1 MKIHGTAKGGAL
13 SKKDFGVAFGGGAV
27 VGAKD
32 CTGYTA
38 TTGDM
43 SVGYIRATKITASSS
58 YTVTGLMCN
67 ITDPAGNV
75 KLCLYSDNSDAPN
88 LLLANTGS
96 KTAEAGLTAYELA
109 ATYDVISG
117 TSYWISFQ
125 SDNAESL
132 THTGSVGS
140 TAMAYR
146 SSIAFGTTL
155 SPFGTASFSTTG
167 LQLCNYG

>member
-1 MKIHGTAKGGAL
+1 MSNFIITPYQ
-13 SKKDFGVAFGGGAV
+13 FVIP

-43 SVGYIRATKITASSS
+43 SVGYIRASKITASSS

-67 ITDPAGNV
+67 ITDPVGNV
-75 KLCLYSDNSDAPN
+75 KLCLYSDNSNTPN
-88 LLLANTGS
+88 VLLANTGS
-96 KTAEAGLTAYELA
+96 KSALAGLTAYDLA
-109 ATYDVISG
+109 STYDVVSG

-132 THTGSVGS
+132 THTGSVSS
-140 TAMAYR
+140 TALAYR
-146 SSIAFGTTL
+146 SGIAFGTTL
-155 SPFGTASFSTTG
+155 NPFGTASNSTTG